1 MQDYQIIGLVA
12 SVITVSGAIYGAV
25 KLCCKWLSSRVAGGF
40 LKEQCVE
47 YTLSLLDSRDVSAVD
62 FSSIKN
68 RRLRDVEIVKG
79 IDSSIAKNNIK
90 KAVTLLDQL
99 SYPVTR
105 DRKII
110 DIVCHLYDL
119 GRTVEAKSLY
129 HNIHFDKYKQQAL
142 LFFRE
147 ND

>member
-1 MQDYQIIGLVA
+1 M
-12 SVITVSGAIYGAV
+12 
-25 KLCCKWLSSRVAGGF
+25 
-40 LKEQCVE
+40 KEQCVE